1 MANIKI
7 LPEIETM
14 HNDWC
19 RENGYPVRWDK
30 PQAGRPKLQATSFKR
45 QAHRASSSKLQAPSS
60 KHQASSRKRQAS

>member
-7 LPEIETM
+7 LPEIETV

-30 PQAGRPKLQATSFKR
+30 PQAGRPKLQATSRKLQAASNKR
-45 QAHRASSSKLQAPSS
+45 QAPSS